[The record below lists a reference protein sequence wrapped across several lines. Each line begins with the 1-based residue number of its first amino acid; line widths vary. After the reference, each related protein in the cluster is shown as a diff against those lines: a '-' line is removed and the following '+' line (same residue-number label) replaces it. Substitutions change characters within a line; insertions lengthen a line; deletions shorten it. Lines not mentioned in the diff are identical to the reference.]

1 MVLVWT
7 PLINSLSGGGLL
19 AWRDTSP
26 RSPPRYS
33 SANKSA
39 CVGMTSR
46 PIARLKSRVINWT
59 LDTGGKDRKY
69 ADVMRKLLLSESL
82 SLY

>member
-26 RSPPRYS
+26 PSPPRYS
-33 SANKSA
+33 SANRSA
-39 CVGMTSR
+39 CVGHNVQTHRAFKWALLGRCGICRGIRMDFLSIPNHIINTSC
-46 PIARLKSRVINWT
+46 I
-59 LDTGGKDRKY
+59 
-69 ADVMRKLLLSESL
+69 
-82 SLY
+82 

>member
-26 RSPPRYS
+26 RSPPRS

-39 CVGMTSR
+39 CVGHEIQTHR
-46 PIARLKSRVINWT
+46 ALKW
-59 LDTGGKDRKY
+59 
-69 ADVMRKLLLSESL
+69 ALLGRCDICRGIRMDFL
-82 SLY
+82 SLP